1 MIRQMRSEKTNEI
14 LVTLCTCACFNDVK
28 VFVILQKL
36 FLQISS
42 QVHCKCLAKVARFS
56 TVCMSRKQLTDS

>member
-1 MIRQMRSEKTNEI
+1 MRFLSHYA
-14 LVTLCTCACFNDVK
+14 LVLAFNDVK

-56 TVCMSRKQLTDS
+56 TVCLSRKQLTDS